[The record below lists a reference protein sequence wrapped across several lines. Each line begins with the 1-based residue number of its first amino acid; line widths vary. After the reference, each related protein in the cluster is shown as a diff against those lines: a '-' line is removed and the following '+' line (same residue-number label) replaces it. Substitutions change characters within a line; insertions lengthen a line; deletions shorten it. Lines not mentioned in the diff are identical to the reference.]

1 VQSRV
6 EGSSIDAET
15 SRSFTRRNHAEENP
29 TGAQSPGKL
38 TPPQSRWVIA
48 QREELNADESGITWS
63 EICGS
68 ECIARLLLR
77 KGFRCAEDVNAFL
90 RPRLSSLSDPF
101 LLPQMHAAVARI
113 LEALN
118 RRERIVLFGDYD
130 VDGVT
135 SLALLAGVLRAYGSA
150 PELFLPLRMEEG
162 YGLSP
167 ESVER
172 CLAQYQPQLLVAI
185 DCGTSSAKEI
195 ADLQKRGVDVIVLDH
210 HEPKS
215 ALPNCIAVVNPKTTD
230 SGFEYLCSVGIV
242 FKLCHALLKTAP
254 LPEFDLKSRLD
265 FVALGTVADI
275 VPLRAENRVLVQR
288 GAIEIGQTSR
298 IGLRKLMRLASV
310 RPPILPEDIG
320 YRLGPRLNAAGRL
333 STAEKALRLLLT
345 DDDGEATMLA
355 AELDRQNRE
364 RQEVEK
370 QIFDSAIKKI
380 EDRLDAARDAAIV
393 VGAPGWHQGVLGIV
407 ASRIARRYHRPTI
420 VIGFDEN
427 GIGKGSGRSIEGLN
441 LVKALSCCAERLDK
455 FGGHEMAAGLALHEE
470 DFDLF
475 AEAFRKAAREA
486 LSEEAL
492 QPCVQLDHE
501 LAFTEI
507 DIDFLRWH
515 EMLQPFGNG
524 NPQPLFLAREVEPVA
539 LPRVVNEKH
548 LIFRLRQGN
557 RHRRAVFFDGVRNP
571 LPPTPWDIAFRIRA
585 DEYDGETLVAMQ
597 IEAVRQAER
606 RGCEQ

>member
-1 VQSRV
+1 MQ
-6 EGSSIDAET
+6 
-15 SRSFTRRNHAEENP
+15 H
-29 TGAQSPGKL
+29 
-38 TPPQSRWVIA
+38 RWILA
-48 QREELNADESGITWS
+48 APEELNDSAISWNQ
-63 EICGS
+63 ICGS

-101 LLPQMHAAVARI
+101 LLAQMHTAVSRI

-118 RRERIVLFGDYD
+118 RRQRIVLFGDYD

-135 SLALLAGVLRAYGSA
+135 SLTLLAEVLRAYGSA

-167 ESVER
+167 ESIER
-172 CLAQYQPQLLVAI
+172 CLGQYQPQLLIAV
-185 DCGTSSAKEI
+185 DCGTSSATEI
-195 ADLQKRGVDVIVLDH
+195 ADLRKRGVDVIVLDH

-215 ALPNCIAVVNPKTTD
+215 ALPDCIAIVNPKTTD

-254 LPEFDLKSRLD
+254 LPEFDLKSKLD
-265 FVALGTVADI
+265 LVALGTVADI

-288 GAIEIGQTSR
+288 GTIEIGRTSR
-298 IGLRKLMRLASV
+298 IGLRKLMQLAGV

-333 STAEKALRLLLT
+333 STAEKSLRLLLT
-345 DDDGEATMLA
+345 DDDGEATILA

-364 RQEVEK
+364 RQEMEK
-370 QIFDSAIKKI
+370 QIFDSAIEKI
-380 EDRLDAARDAAIV
+380 EGQLDAACDAAIV

-441 LVKALSCCAERLDK
+441 LVEALSCCAERLDK

-470 DFDLF
+470 NFDLF
-475 AEAFRKAAREA
+475 AEAFRKAAREV

-492 QPCVQLDHE
+492 KPCVRLDHE

-557 RHRRAVFFDGVRNP
+557 RNRRAVFFGGVTNP

-606 RGCEQ
+606 RACEQ